1 MVCDP
6 YKCMTK
12 AVIQLKGI
20 KGLECNE
27 RPILIMSSGLVTTGI
42 PYYGALS
49 KNSLVLEQTVTSSH
63 QLHIGPSCPTRNL
76 IIMR

>member
-12 AVIQLKGI
+12 AVIQLKGV

-49 KNSLVLEQTVTSSH
+49 KNSLVLEQSPVVTSCISVRPV
-63 QLHIGPSCPTRNL
+63 LLATL
-76 IIMR
+76 

>member
-12 AVIQLKGI
+12 AVIQLKGV

-27 RPILIMSSGLVTTGI
+27 RPILIMSSGLAITTGI

-49 KNSLVLEQTVTSSH
+49 KNSLVLEQSPE
-63 QLHIGPSCPTRNL
+63 LHIGPSCPTRNL